1 MRSSR
6 AGLSAASRGQSS
18 WGTAMTIHSLF
29 KDAPFEPEEIAI
41 LVAAFEETLRTLG
54 LKDRGDPLTEMIARK
69 IISIAQTGIRDPDA
83 IAKRAIKELGFS
95 G

>member
-6 AGLSAASRGQSS
+6 AGLSASSRGQSS
-18 WGTAMTIHSLF
+18 WGTAIHSLF
-29 KDAPFEPEEIAI
+29 KNAPFGPEEIAI
-41 LVAAFEETLRTLG
+41 LVAVYEETLRALG